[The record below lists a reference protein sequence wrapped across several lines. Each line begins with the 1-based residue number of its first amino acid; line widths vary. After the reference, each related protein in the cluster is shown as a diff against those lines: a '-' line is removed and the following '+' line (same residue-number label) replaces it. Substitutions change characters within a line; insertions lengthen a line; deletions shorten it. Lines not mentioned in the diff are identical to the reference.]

1 MRRSSRR
8 EFIKVSAL
16 AAVPARALV
25 KPGMARSS
33 PNETVN
39 VAVMGI
45 RGQGAFH
52 LKNYPKVPNVNV
64 AAVCDIDERLF
75 PKAVAGVEAASGR
88 RPKTYTDIRRLLED
102 KDIDAI
108 SIAAPNHWHAL
119 ATDLGLPGRQGCLRG
134 EAGLLHASKKAAGW
148 CRLPPSTSA
157 SFKWAPTIAADRSC
171 ARRWSISTRASSE
184 RST

>member
-1 MRRSSRR
+1 MRFSSRR
-8 EFIKVSAL
+8 AFLQYSAM
-16 AAVPARALV
+16 AAGPVGSLIR
-25 KPGMARSS
+25 PGMAKSS

-75 PKAVAGVEAASGR
+75 PKALAGVEAAAGK
-88 RPKTYTDIRRLLED
+88 RPKTFTDIRRLLED

-108 SIAAPNHWHAL
+108 SIAVPNHWHAL
-119 ATDLGLPGRQGCLRG
+119 ATIWACQAGKDAYVEKPACYAIKGGR
-134 EAGLLHASKKAAGW
+134 
-148 CRLPPSTSA
+148 
-157 SFKWAPTIAADRSC
+157 TI
-171 ARRWSISTRASSE
+171 
-184 RST
+184 

>member
-1 MRRSSRR
+1 MRFSPRR
-8 EFIKVSAL
+8 EFIKNSAKIAIL
-16 AAVPARALV
+16 AGPALRTGFA
-25 KPGMARSS
+25 KSS

-52 LKNYPKVPNVNV
+52 LKNYPKVPNVKV

-75 PKAVAGVEAASGR
+75 PKAMAGVEAASGH
-88 RPKTYTDIRRLLED
+88 RPRTYTDIRRLLED

-119 ATDLGLPGRQGCLRG
+119 AAVWACQ
-134 EAGLLHASKKAAGW
+134 AGK
-148 CRLPPSTSA
+148 
-157 SFKWAPTIAADRSC
+157 DV
-171 ARRWSISTRASSE
+171 
-184 RST
+184 